1 MSAPIDFAISA
12 KTSCIH
18 GDSNPGFHNSK
29 TAQPKPIWVSRKLK
43 WVVLYILELSLAV
56 AFIVPARFFF
66 HVATVFFFSSV
77 NHPMS
82 CPKGQLSCPFR
93 ISYASIFFKKVLKVS
108 YSRKKILVSSIFSK
122 NELENVNFCPSLLG
136 QKFFVRFLG
145 EKVLSKLTDL

>member
-1 MSAPIDFAISA
+1 MGIRIQDSITLRQLSPSPFESLENSNEQYYTYWSCLQQQHLQCLLDFFSM
-12 KTSCIH
+12 
-18 GDSNPGFHNSK
+18 
-29 TAQPKPIWVSRKLK
+29 QQ
-43 WVVLYILELSLAV
+43 LY
-56 AFIVPARFFF
+56 
-66 HVATVFFFSSV
+66 FFFSSV
-77 NHPMS
+77 NQPMS

-145 EKVLSKLTDL
+145 EKVLSKLTDLQIQCQDI